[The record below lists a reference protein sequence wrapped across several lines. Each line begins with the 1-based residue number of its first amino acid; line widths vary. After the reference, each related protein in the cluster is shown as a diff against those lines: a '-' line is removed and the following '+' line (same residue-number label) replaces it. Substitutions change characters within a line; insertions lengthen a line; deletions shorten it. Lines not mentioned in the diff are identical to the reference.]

1 MATLAELAAAA
12 RTSAETSAVSSR
24 TLLDEILPQVE
35 QLAAQV
41 ENHPV
46 INTAVRI
53 AGDATLPAGAMP
65 VLAEMLDRL
74 AASYRQAP
82 AAPAEPAPEQQA
94 A

>member
-1 MATLAELAAAA
+1 MATLAELAATI
-12 RTSAETSAVSSR
+12 RTSAETAAVAGR

-35 QLAAQV
+35 QLGAQV

-65 VLAEMLDRL
+65 ILAEMLDRL

-82 AAPAEPAPEQQA
+82 GAPAQEQQA